1 MAKNALNLRLPDA
14 QKRLDLPM
22 QTRLAAVQ
30 PSSLNVESRT
40 IDLVWSTGAKVRR
53 FDYWEG
59 RYYDEELSLDPAH
72 VDLSRLNAGANLLN
86 SHGQYDLS
94 DVLGVVER
102 AWIEDGQGLATVRFS
117 SRAEVEPIFA
127 DVKTGIIRN
136 VSVGY
141 WVRKYE
147 VTREDGKVDVYRAVD
162 WQPGEISLVSVPADA
177 GAGTRAAS
185 RDATAPCHLAIAARE
200 AAPDTAALEMM
211 RRRLQVAGLS

>member
-1 MAKNALNLRLPDA
+1 MPDA
-14 QKRLDLPM
+14 QKRVDLPM
-22 QTRLAAVQ
+22 QTRLATVS
-30 PSSLNVESRT
+30 PSTLNVEKRT
-40 IDLVWSTGAKVRR
+40 VDLVWSTGVKVRR

-72 VDLSRLNAGANLLN
+72 VDLSRLNSGANLLN

-94 DVLGVVER
+94 QVLGVVER
-102 AWIEDGQGLATVRFS
+102 AWLENGDGMATVRFS
-117 SRAEVEPIFA
+117 ERAEVEPIFA
-127 DVKTGIIRN
+127 DVKSGIIRN

-147 VTREDGKVDVYRAVD
+147 VVREEGKIDVYRAVD

-177 GAGTRAAS
+177 GAGTRSAPQAG
-185 RDATAPCHLAIAARE
+185 TNPCHLIMPARRS
-200 AAPDTAALEMM
+200 APDTDSLDML